1 MTAVTTLTP
10 SRPRVIYLACLLA
23 MTPAMS
29 HAGSA
34 AGEMELPE
42 IVVSAPSSGATS
54 GGLPRNLSANSAGY
68 SAKEI
73 SEQVNVI
80 NTEDIVKYSP
90 DTMTRKRYIG
100 DRNAIIE
107 TRTASV
113 TSSARSLV
121 YADGFL
127 LSNLLGNSFSYPPRW
142 NMVAPEEVKRVDFF
156 FGPYS
161 AAYAGN
167 SLGTTV
173 IMTTRMPQQF
183 EATGKAQYFNED
195 FSLYGH
201 KADFSG
207 SNAQA
212 SVGNRSGNLS
222 WLLGFTQLDSQGHPM
237 QYAVAE
243 GAGSAHTSGTA
254 VTGFAADTNIT
265 GTRRLILGETSRDT
279 THQKTFK
286 LKLAYDFTPTLKGR
300 YWLSSWQNDSYN
312 QVTSYL
318 KDASGNT
325 VTSGR
330 IYDGVSKDYTIAANA
345 FAENVWTQQ
354 HWMNALSLKSTS
366 SPQLDWEANATWYR
380 IGNDTQHASAPDGR
394 CGVGVTDN
402 KKCNTTGTGL
412 ATKYYGTEVHNPYGD
427 GWRTLDWRVNWR
439 PTGWDGAGSHEISA
453 GYHYDQYVLD
463 SQTYFTSAAPAGN
476 SWQTAG
482 SNGNLMSQS
491 QGRTQTEALYAQDA
505 WRFAPDWMLT
515 PGLRLEAWKA
525 FGGSN
530 SAVVATS
537 GTLNSLNTVSYAP
550 RSQSLAMSPKLAIQK
565 ATDDN
570 WIYKAAIGRAYR
582 FPTVTELFQSINT
595 GSALTIN
602 NPALKPE
609 STNSSELTAE
619 KAFDSAQLRISLF
632 NENLHNALYS
642 QKTTIDGVPDI
653 TTITN
658 VDHVRTNGLTLA
670 FQNTDVGI
678 KGLDMTGSLTYARA
692 RTIKNS
698 LAPATEGKVYP
709 GVPDWRATW
718 VGTYHPSDKWA
729 WTLAARYSGN
739 QAYQLD
745 NLDIN
750 RNTYG
755 SNSSYVVLDTRVTWS
770 ATKEIKLAFGVDNLN
785 NETYYAY
792 HPMPMR
798 TIHVEL
804 QAKF

>member
-1 MTAVTTLTP
+1 MTLSP
-10 SRPRVIYLACLLA
+10 SLAW
-23 MTPAMS
+23 
-29 HAGSA
+29 AGSA

-42 IVVSAPSSGATS
+42 IVVTAPQNGATS
-54 GGLPRNLSANSAGY
+54 GGLPRNLSANSSGY

-127 LSNLLGNSFSYPPRW
+127 LSNLLGNSFAYPPRW
-142 NMVAPEEVKRVDFF
+142 SMVAPEEIKRVDFF

-207 SNAQA
+207 SSVQA
-212 SVGNRSGNLS
+212 SVGNKAGNLS
-222 WLLGFTQLDSQGHPM
+222 WLLGFSQLDSQGHPM
-237 QYAVAE
+237 QYAIVEEDAKKLQQNPN
-243 GAGSAHTSGTA
+243 AYQHTTGRA
-254 VTGFAADTNIT
+254 VSGFAEHTNLT
-265 GTRRLILGETSRDT
+265 GMRRLILGETSRDT

-325 VTSGR
+325 VTRGR

-345 FAENVWTQQ
+345 FSENVWAQQ
-354 HWMNALSLKSTS
+354 HWMNALSLKSTA
-366 SPQLDWEANATWYR
+366 SPQLDWEANATWYH

-394 CGVGVTDN
+394 CGVGITTSKRCD
-402 KKCNTTGTGL
+402 TTGAGR
-412 ATKYYGTEVHNPYGD
+412 AIKYYGTEVHNPYGD

-439 PTGWDGAGSHEISA
+439 PVGDDGASRHEISA
-453 GYHYDQYVLD
+453 GYHYNQYALD
-463 SQTYFTSAAPAGN
+463 SQTYFTSAAPTGS
-476 SWQTAG
+476 SWQTAN
-482 SNGNLMSQS
+482 SNGNLMAQS
-491 QGRTQTEALYAQDA
+491 KGHTQTEALYAQDA

-530 SAVVATS
+530 SAVVATTS
-537 GTLNSLNTVSYAP
+537 TLNSLNSVSYAN
-550 RSQSLAMSPKLAIQK
+550 RSQTLAMSPKLAIQK
-565 ATDDN
+565 ASDDN

-609 STNSSELTAE
+609 TTNSSELTAE
-619 KAFDSAQLRISLF
+619 KTFDAGQLRMSLF
-632 NENLHNALYS
+632 NENLHNALLS
-642 QKTTIDGVPDI
+642 QKTTVDGAPDI

-658 VDHVRTNGLTLA
+658 VDHVRTNGLTFA
-670 FQNTDVGI
+670 FQHTDVGI
-678 KGLDMTGSLTYARA
+678 KGLDMTGSVTYARA
-692 RTIKNS
+692 RTIKNN
-698 LAPATEGKVYP
+698 LVPATEGKVFP

-755 SNSSYVVLDTRVTWS
+755 SNSRYVVLDTRVTWS
-770 ATKEIKLAFGVDNLN
+770 ATKDIKLAIGVDNLN

-798 TIHVEL
+798 TLHAEL